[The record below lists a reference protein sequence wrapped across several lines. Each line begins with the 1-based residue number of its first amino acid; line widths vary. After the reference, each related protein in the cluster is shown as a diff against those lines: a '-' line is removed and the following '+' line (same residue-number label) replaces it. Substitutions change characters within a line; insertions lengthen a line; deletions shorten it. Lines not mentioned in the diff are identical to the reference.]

1 MLTDEEM
8 TYRTYKT
15 VIEMLSDRGY
25 NIQTNKDVS
34 DVRTMTLKEFNE
46 MRQRLPNLSFYTTR
60 EVELEPELY
69 LEEEKNPEERR
80 VQKEPI
86 LVYFDTDSHKID
98 KPKVALVVEH
108 MLKYAEFPDN
118 NEKVD
123 CLNAILI
130 LRGTITSIAKK
141 FLDTLDPYVIE
152 PFM

>member
-25 NIQTNKDVS
+25 NIQTNKEVS
-34 DVRTMTLKEFNE
+34 DVRCMTLKEFNE
-46 MRQRLPNLSFYTTR
+46 MRQHRPNLSFYTTR
-60 EVELEPELY
+60 EVDLEPELY
-69 LEEEKNPEERR
+69 LDGEEEKNPEERR

-98 KPKVALVVEH
+98 KTKVALVVEH

-141 FLDTLDPYVIE
+141 VSIILV
-152 PFM
+152 

>member
-1 MLTDEEM
+1 MD
-8 TYRTYKT
+8 
-15 VIEMLSDRGY
+15 
-25 NIQTNKDVS
+25 
-34 DVRTMTLKEFNE
+34 
-46 MRQRLPNLSFYTTR
+46 
-60 EVELEPELY
+60 LEPELY
-69 LEEEKNPEERR
+69 LDGEEEKNPEERR

-98 KPKVALVVEH
+98 KTKVALVVEH

-141 FLDTLDPYVIE
+141 VSIILV
-152 PFM
+152 